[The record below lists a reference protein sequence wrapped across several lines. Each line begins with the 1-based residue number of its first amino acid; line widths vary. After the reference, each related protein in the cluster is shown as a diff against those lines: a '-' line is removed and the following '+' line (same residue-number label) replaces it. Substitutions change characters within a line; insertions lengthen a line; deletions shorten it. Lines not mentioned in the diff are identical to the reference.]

1 MNEQQINEFIRL
13 MDSIDGRDFFYNFC
27 LVYCGVDL
35 SVGIPSY
42 RQSDYE
48 QGVKKVAIDLFNLMF
63 YNCPEKLDLMLQEQ
77 KMRRA

>member
-13 MDSIDGRDFFYNFC
+13 MDTLDGRDFFYNFC
-27 LVYCGVDL
+27 LTFCGVDL
-35 SVGIPSY
+35 AVGIPSHK
-42 RQSDYE
+42 QSEYE

-63 YNCPEKLDLMLQEQ
+63 YNCPEKLNLMLQEQ